1 MAEVA
6 LLVGWAAAAIA
17 TCRTGKPINLSS
29 TNGLITSDK
38 RSRRARKNLPPREL
52 SFLCSHRLQT
62 QPHSN
67 CIPVR
72 KLDAKRLEGAHYSG
86 YCVEAASKWLG
97 SALLHGAY

>member
-1 MAEVA
+1 
-6 LLVGWAAAAIA
+6 
-17 TCRTGKPINLSS
+17 
-29 TNGLITSDK
+29 
-38 RSRRARKNLPPREL
+38 LPPREL

-67 CIPVR
+67 SSPVL

-97 SALLHGAY
+97 SALLHGAYRICMNATALRKLALGQPSKHARRPKLISGL